1 MVKIWTRVL
10 YLVFKNDET
19 NESLVIGKTIDDTK
33 KPRIEITGTKYM
45 SSVKDNFKI
54 QVYNMTYVQMYT
66 IQKRQLWHIEI
77 YAGYLNGQNYFNFT
91 APKIYDA
98 YLFNMLNSKK
108 DYKDNVVTFMCAS
121 KLVAKA
127 QQFRLQVSFQSGVN
141 LYSMIKY
148 IGEKADMT
156 NMKVSESFK
165 DTFASDV
172 ASCDSSASSYLE
184 KISEANNNCF
194 MSTDSTSDSEL
205 SVFDL
210 SDESRDRTTI
220 LINPSKGMLIDTPEI
235 NSSGLTFSSLP
246 VLNYLIGDTI
256 KIDNSLINLAQGQ
269 DNYSSS
275 TKVPNAV
282 YINGDG
288 LYYIWQIDYSLTNAD
303 GDFKLT
309 LTCKNKEMFENLTT
323 SS

>member
-1 MVKIWTRVL
+1 MVKIWTRLL
-10 YLVFKNDET
+10 YLVFKNDDTGE
-19 NESLVIGKTIDDTK
+19 ELVIGKTIDDSK
-33 KPRIEITGTKYM
+33 KPRIDISGTKYM
-45 SSVKDNFKI
+45 SSLKDTFAIK
-54 QVYNMTYVQMYT
+54 VYNMTYVEMYT

-77 YAGYLNGQNYFNFT
+77 YCGYLNGQNYFSFT

-98 YLFNMLNSKK
+98 YLLNMVNSKE
-108 DYKDNVVTFMCAS
+108 DYKENVVTFITAS

-127 QQFRLQVSFQSGVN
+127 QQFRLQVSYQSGVN
-141 LYSMIKY
+141 LYAMIKN
-148 IGEKADMT
+148 IGERVGMT
-156 NMKVSESFK
+156 NISVSESFK

-184 KISEANNNCF
+184 KISETTNDCF

-210 SDESRDRTTI
+210 SEESRNRTAI
-220 LINPSKGMLIDTPEI
+220 LIDPSKGMLIDTPEI

-246 VLNYLIGDTI
+246 VVNYLIGDTI
-256 KIDNSLINLAQGQ
+256 KIDNSLINVANGE
-269 DNYSSS
+269 DSYSGS

-282 YINGDG
+282 YMNGDG
-288 LYYIWQIDYSLTNAD
+288 MYYIWQIDYKLTNAD